1 MNEKSFNSDN
11 QMEFHRALEL
21 LEQANQNRNQL
32 VLIKNEKEDTN
43 STGWSKFI
51 SFINP
56 FKCG

>member
-1 MNEKSFNSDN
+1 
-11 QMEFHRALEL
+11 MEFHRALEL